1 MTEPINETPE
11 AVEASTRSIA
21 KKSRKKIGVIVG
33 VIAVVLVAAG
43 ASLWVWHEQPSF
55 CGAICHTPMDNY
67 LATYEAEPGQPTTDK
82 WGNEVADA
90 SSMLAPVHRTEDGAT
105 CLTCHEPVMS
115 QQISEGLNW
124 VSGNYM
130 FPLNERTTDQIGEP
144 VGKNSDE
151 LCLNESCHHVTDD
164 GTELKTRDDLIA
176 ATADMSTYNPHE
188 AHHMELECG
197 TCHKTHR
204 ASVNYCTQCH
214 ATAEVPEG
222 WISMSQANE
231 YTDID

>member
-82 WGNEVADA
+82 WDNEVADA

-176 ATADMSTYNPHE
+176 ATANMGTYNPHE

-197 TCHKTHR
+197 TCHKAHR